1 MRILCQKETIPCKKR
16 IYFRRKKKNKF
27 LKKSSWQW
35 RPQPPSAARPRAEE
49 SLQNLKKEK
58 NRIKL
63 EIQNLKRKWQILVF
77 REKSHLGYPPL
88 RDLPIQGS
96 VPHSLDFIRKLLSRE
111 FILVLYYQISIQPA
125 DLIVRCLYKFLAH
138 KPPMSARCSHQSFP
152 PTTRG

>member
-1 MRILCQKETIPCKKR
+1 MKYEIQNLKKK
-16 IYFRRKKKNKF
+16 KKKNRIK
-27 LKKSSWQW
+27 L
-35 RPQPPSAARPRAEE
+35 EI
-49 SLQNLKKEK
+49 QNLKKEE